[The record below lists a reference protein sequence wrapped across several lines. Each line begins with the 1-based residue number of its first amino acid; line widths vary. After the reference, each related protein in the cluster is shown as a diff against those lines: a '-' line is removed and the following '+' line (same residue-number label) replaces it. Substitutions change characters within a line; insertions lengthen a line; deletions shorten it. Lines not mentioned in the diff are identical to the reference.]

1 MGNLYLIH
9 KKSGAEALALAKED
23 TGALVVLLQDGV
35 YLDISNFDN
44 AQVYALKWDV
54 DIRGLN
60 HCLPPSVKLISYHD
74 LVDLIVANKVVNL
87 T

>member
-9 KKSGAEALALAKED
+9 KKSSAEALALAQED
-23 TGALVVLLQDGV
+23 REAVVVLLQDGV
-35 YLDISNFDN
+35 YLDISSFNKT
-44 AQVYALKWDV
+44 QVYAIKWDV

-60 HCLPPSVKLISYHD
+60 QRIPGTVKLISYHD

>member
-1 MGNLYLIH
+1 MANLYLIH
-9 KKSGAEALALAKED
+9 KQSSAEALALAQEDKE
-23 TGALVVLLQDGV
+23 ALVVLLQDGV
-35 YLDISNFDN
+35 FLDVSGFNKT
-44 AQVYALKWDV
+44 QVYAIKWDV

-60 HCLPPSVKLISYHD
+60 QRTPSTVKLISYHD